1 MHKKIIFKIASYC
14 LKKNR
19 KRRTQAWL
27 LFIFSSLSASVLFL
41 TVTPIAKAQWEHNSV
56 GTSYVF
62 EEKAVSHRKAVFAE
76 PKGSSL
82 SIDTWPKTTGEE
94 HISLRDTE
102 TIYLYAYKPVGE
114 TAGCLVQQYSLNL
127 QPFHLSWSSEKNM
140 MLYVYRL

>member
-1 MHKKIIFKIASYC
+1 MVVALRLASKIIFKIASYC

-82 SIDTWPKTTGEE
+82 SIDT
-94 HISLRDTE
+94 
-102 TIYLYAYKPVGE
+102 
-114 TAGCLVQQYSLNL
+114 
-127 QPFHLSWSSEKNM
+127 
-140 MLYVYRL
+140 